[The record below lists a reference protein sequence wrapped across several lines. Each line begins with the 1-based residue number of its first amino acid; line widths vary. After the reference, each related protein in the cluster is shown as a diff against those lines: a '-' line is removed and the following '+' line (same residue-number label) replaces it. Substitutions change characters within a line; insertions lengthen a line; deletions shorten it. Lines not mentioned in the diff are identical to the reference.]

1 MTTTTMMAPAALDAL
16 NRRVD
21 TADYNVRRSLVKMR
35 IALENDLGVSGSDLE
50 EYCERVAVLRA
61 LVADLEQVGSEQ
73 SDLPVLSESKGQ
85 QLV

>member
-1 MTTTTMMAPAALDAL
+1 MTTMTPAALDAL

-73 SDLPVLSESKGQ
+73 SDSPVVSESKGQ
-85 QLV
+85 LV